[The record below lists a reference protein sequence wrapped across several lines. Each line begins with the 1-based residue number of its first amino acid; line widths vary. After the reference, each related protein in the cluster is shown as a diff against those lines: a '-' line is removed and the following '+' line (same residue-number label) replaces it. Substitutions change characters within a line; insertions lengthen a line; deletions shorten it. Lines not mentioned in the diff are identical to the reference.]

1 MATRSRASSSPSA
14 RRSERSAAAV
24 ACRAALLVAVCAFA
38 LAGCKKILNGGSDE
52 AQFHIRLVNT
62 LEDSPTVQYSVDST
76 VISTAPY
83 LGNTSLAV
91 AHPGDHTINFAYLP
105 AASLNSSDS
114 TAAVAIGGSF
124 SQSWSQDR
132 DYTVFAYGK
141 MNDPKTFVMDEPSN
155 KDAVADDFIE
165 YQFVNAA
172 PNAAGSVDIYIT
184 APEGQITSPQKAG
197 TLAFGEKTSP
207 ASLKLFR
214 RADVTDTSA
223 ALTVAFTIELRDP
236 ATGAVLF
243 NSGEQTLTEKT
254 RLLWGIVNNTGPG
267 PSPVRLLGLGDN
279 AAGLVSTTDGAAVR
293 AIHLSADSPPFDIF
307 RDSTL
312 SVPVARNL
320 AFRDVSSYVPTGR
333 GEVDLIAL
341 PASSASVVI
350 LFVEEYSA
358 VNNANYS
365 AYCVGPL
372 GSLDAE
378 VIQDD
383 HRSVPTQGKFRFL
396 NVAPSQNEQDALDVY
411 VTLPGQVID
420 FTASTSATTDDAST
434 FKRGSI
440 PYKGVPT
447 DYAVL
452 RPGTYEVRLA
462 PAGTSRIVLDTNI
475 TVEGGS
481 VQTYTLLDNP
491 TTAAMELTP
500 VEEALVQ

>member
-1 MATRSRASSSPSA
+1 MATSSRASSSPSA
-14 RRSERSAAAV
+14 GPSRKSVAAV
-24 ACRAALLVAVCAFA
+24 TGAWLLVAVCAFA

-52 AQFHIRLVNT
+52 AQFHIRMVNT
-62 LEDSPTVQYSVDST
+62 IEDSPTVQYSVDST
-76 VISTAPY
+76 VISTATY

-132 DYTVFAYGK
+132 DYTIFAYGK

-172 PNAAGSVDIYIT
+172 PNAPSVDVYVT
-184 APEGQITSPQKAG
+184 APEGQITSPQKVG
-197 TLAFGEKTSP
+197 TIAFGEKTSP
-207 ASLKLFR
+207 ATLKLFR
-214 RADVTDTSA
+214 RADVTDTTA

-236 ATGAVLF
+236 ASGAVLF
-243 NSGEQTLTEKT
+243 NSGAQSLTEKT
-254 RLLWGIVNNTGPG
+254 RLLFGFVNNIGPG
-267 PSPVRLLGLGDN
+267 PSKVRMLGLGDN
-279 AAGLVSTTDGAAVR
+279 TVGAVSTTDGAAVR
-293 AIHLSADSPPFDIF
+293 AVHVSADSPPFDIF

-320 AFRDVSSYVPTGR
+320 AFRDVSSYTPVPTGD
-333 GEVDLIAL
+333 VDLIAM

-350 LFVEEYSA
+350 LFVEEFSA
-358 VNNANYS
+358 ANNGNYS
-365 AYCVGPL
+365 AYCAGPL
-372 GSLDAE
+372 GSTDAM
-378 VIQDD
+378 VILDD
-383 HRSVPTQGKFRFL
+383 HRTVPTQSKFRFL
-396 NVAPSQNEQDALDVY
+396 NVAPSQSGQDALDVY

-420 FTASTSATTDDAST
+420 FNASTSATTDDATT
-434 FKRGSI
+434 FKRGTIS
-440 PYKGVPT
+440 YLGAPT

-452 RPGTYEVRLA
+452 RPGTYQVRLMA
-462 PAGTSRIVLDTNI
+462 TGTSRVVVDTTI

-481 VQTYTLLDNP
+481 VQTYTLLDDLD
-491 TTAAMELTP
+491 TASLELMP
-500 VEEALVQ
+500 VEEAEVL